1 MLYKC
6 TRILNRFFT
15 LHRMFGMV
23 VERIL
28 ITDMAKVS
36 GERDRKI
43 VTIGVTRILCEC
55 PTMLQQ
61 PYLSFWPV
69 LLQTL
74 IQIFELPPDDNL
86 LEGDLLAADNET
98 GYQAAFSQLNYAQ
111 PLQQD
116 PFSEIGDARKY
127 LLDQLVKLGTVH
139 ASTIAGCVRQM
150 PADHQQALE
159 KYSAQ
164 YGVRIF

>member
-1 MLYKC
+1 
-6 TRILNRFFT
+6 
-15 LHRMFGMV
+15 MV

-43 VTIGVTRILCEC
+43 VTLGMTRILCEC
-55 PTMLQQ
+55 PSMLNQ
-61 PYLSFWPV
+61 PYLNYWPV

-74 IQIFELPPDDNL
+74 IQIFELPPDENL

-98 GYQAAFSQLNYAQ
+98 GYQAAFSQLSYAQ
-111 PLQQD
+111 PIQQD
-116 PFSEIGDARKY
+116 PFPEIADAKKY
-127 LLDQLVKLGTVH
+127 LLENLVKL
-139 ASTIAGCVRQM
+139 STSSQTISGLVRQM

-159 KYSAQ
+159 KYCAQ
-164 YGVRIF
+164 YGLRIV

>member
-1 MLYKC
+1 
-6 TRILNRFFT
+6 
-15 LHRMFGMV
+15 MFGMV

-43 VTIGVTRILCEC
+43 VTLGMTRILCEC
-55 PTMLQQ
+55 PSMLSP
-61 PYLSFWPV
+61 PYLNYWPV

-98 GYQAAFSQLNYAQ
+98 GYQAAFSQLSFAQ
-111 PLQQD
+111 PVHQD
-116 PFSEIGDARKY
+116 PFPEIVDAKKY
-127 LLDQLVKLGTVH
+127 LLETLVKLSTSH
-139 ASTIAGCVRQM
+139 SPTIAGLVRQM
-150 PADHQQALE
+150 PADHQQALD
-159 KYSAQ
+159 KYCSQ
-164 YGVRIF
+164 YGLRIV

>member
-1 MLYKC
+1 
-6 TRILNRFFT
+6 
-15 LHRMFGMV
+15 MFGMV

-43 VTIGVTRILCEC
+43 VTIGMTRILCEC
-55 PTMLQQ
+55 PTMLNQ
-61 PYLSFWPV
+61 PYLNYWPV

-74 IQIFELPPDDNL
+74 IQIFELPPDENL

-98 GYQAAFSQLNYAQ
+98 GYQAAFSQLSFAQ
-111 PLQQD
+111 PIQQD
-116 PFSEIGDARKY
+116 PFPEIADAKKY
-127 LLDQLVKLGTVH
+127 LLDNLAKLSSSH
-139 ASTIAGCVRQM
+139 SSTIGGLVRQM

-164 YGVRIF
+164 YGLRIA